1 MSHSFTSEGVR
12 ANRRVRVGTLPGA
25 PLDSGSGR
33 RSCPHLTHLYPGSQN
48 LVWHSLTHTR
58 AVVRSQLEA
67 WLTLASK
74 RAWQVHTSVLAIAV
88 ATLIYV

>member
-1 MSHSFTSEGVR
+1 MSHSFTSEVPRTDRNGKS
-12 ANRRVRVGTLPGA
+12 
-25 PLDSGSGR
+25 PLSSGR

>member
-1 MSHSFTSEGVR
+1 MSHSFTSEGARKNSGERRR
-12 ANRRVRVGTLPGA
+12 AAQSPA
-25 PLDSGSGR
+25 PLRLRKDIL
-33 RSCPHLTHLYPGSQN
+33 PHLTHLYPGPQS

-67 WLTLASK
+67 WLTLAAK

-88 ATLIYV
+88 ATLVYI